1 MTDTTKLATP
11 QTGTAGAQSAVP
23 AASPLTSVALPGAQ
37 PSPQAHAGTIAA
49 IAAAQAAAMA
59 SQLARPAAP
68 AQPMKGLGRGL
79 GSLLDDTAAAA
90 VTQQPA
96 SGQPA
101 QAVKAEST
109 LPLAALIPS
118 TVQPRRQFD
127 DVMLEALASS
137 IKAQGVLQPLLVR
150 PAKMQGQ
157 YEIIGGER
165 RWRAAKLAGLTEV
178 PVIIREL
185 DDGRALEVALV
196 ENVQRAD
203 LNPLEEAAGY
213 QRLVAEFNYTH
224 EDMARVTGKSRSHI
238 TNLLRLLA
246 LPDKIKECVN
256 NSLLS
261 MGHARAL
268 LGLAEDPELQ
278 LRAANRVI
286 KNQLSV
292 RETEDLVRN
301 LVRPNQPARG
311 RRPADPK
318 ISALETLMQER
329 VGLKVA
335 IRQKD
340 NKGGG
345 SVRIFFDS
353 VDELSALLKRLS
365 TQQQQALAQAI
376 SAQSGDGRIEI

>member
-1 MTDTTKLATP
+1 MQAQTP
-11 QTGTAGAQSAVP
+11 KPAPTA
-23 AASPLTSVALPGAQ
+23 PG
-37 PSPQAHAGTIAA
+37 
-49 IAAAQAAAMA
+49 
-59 SQLARPAAP
+59 
-68 AQPMKGLGRGL
+68 KGLGRGL
-79 GSLLDDTAAAA
+79 GALLDDTAAAA
-90 VTQQPA
+90 VAPQNIATGQQ
-96 SGQPA
+96 A
-101 QAVKAEST
+101 QAVKGDTT
-109 LPLAALIPS
+109 LPLTALIPS
-118 TVQPRRQFD
+118 TVQPRRHFD
-127 DVMLEALASS
+127 DTMIEALASS

-165 RWRAAKLAGLTEV
+165 RWRAAKMAGLSVV

-213 QRLVAEFNYTH
+213 QRLVAEFSYTH

-246 LPDKIKECVN
+246 LPEKIKECVN
-256 NSLLS
+256 NGLLS

-318 ISALETLMQER
+318 ISALETLMQDR

-340 NKGGG
+340 AKGGG

-353 VDELSALLKRLS
+353 VDELSTLLKRLS
-365 TQQQQALAQAI
+365 TQQQLLQTQAVQ
-376 SAQSGDGRIEI
+376 DNRTEGRIDI

>member
-1 MTDTTKLATP
+1 MNQPTNPNAPATTP
-11 QTGTAGAQSAVP
+11 
-23 AASPLTSVALPGAQ
+23 SPLQSVALPGVQ
-37 PSPQAHAGTIAA
+37 SSPQAHASALAT
-49 IAAAQAAAMA
+49 IAAAQQATAAAK
-59 SQLARPAAP
+59 PP
-68 AQPMKGLGRGL
+68 VKGLGRGL

-90 VTQQPA
+90 IAPQPA
-96 SGQPA
+96 SGQTPA
-101 QAVKAEST
+101 TAPKAESM
-109 LPLAALIPS
+109 LPLTSLVPS
-118 TVQPRRQFD
+118 SVQPRRQFD
-127 DVMLEALASS
+127 DNAIEALSIS
-137 IKAQGVLQPLLVR
+137 IKSQGVLQPLLVR
-150 PAKMQGQ
+150 PSKMQGQ

-165 RWRAAKLAGLTEV
+165 RWRAAKMAGLTEV

-256 NSLLS
+256 SGLLS

-365 TQQQQALAQAI
+365 TQQQQALAQAM
-376 SAQSGDGRIEI
+376 AQTQPEGRIEL

>member
-1 MTDTTKLATP
+1 MTTTPSPENLNP
-11 QTGTAGAQSAVP
+11 Q
-23 AASPLTSVALPGAQ
+23 SVAPEAN
-37 PSPQAHAGTIAA
+37 H
-49 IAAAQAAAMA
+49 
-59 SQLARPAAP
+59 PAAP
-68 AQPMKGLGRGL
+68 SPVMAGVHLPQAAPRPMSKGLGRGL
-79 GSLLDDTAAAA
+79 GALLDDTAAAA
-90 VTQQPA
+90 IAPSVPTGAPA
-96 SGQPA
+96 P
-101 QAVKAEST
+101 KAETS
-109 LPLAALIPS
+109 LPLSALIPS
-118 TVQPRRQFD
+118 SVQPRRQFD
-127 DVMLEALASS
+127 DAALEALSAS
-137 IKAQGVLQPLLVR
+137 IKSQGIIQPILVR
-150 PAKMQGQ
+150 PGKMQGQ

-165 RWRAAKLAGLTEV
+165 RWRAAKMAGLTNV

-185 DDGRALEVALV
+185 DDGKALEVALV

-213 QRLVAEFNYTH
+213 DRLVAEFNYTH

-246 LPDKIKECVN
+246 LPEKIKECVN
-256 NSLLS
+256 TGLLT

-268 LGLAEDPELQ
+268 LSLGEDPELQ
-278 LRAANRVI
+278 LRAANKVI

-318 ISALETLMQER
+318 ISALESLMQER

-340 NKGGG
+340 VKGGG
-345 SVRIFFDS
+345 SVRIFFDNL
-353 VDELSALLKRLS
+353 DELSALLKRLS
-365 TQQQQALAQAI
+365 TQQMAALAQET
-376 SAQSGDGRIEI
+376 GKIEI

>member
-1 MTDTTKLATP
+1 MNDTTKSNTP
-11 QTGTAGAQSAVP
+11 
-23 AASPLTSVALPGAQ
+23 ASPLASVALPGAQ
-37 PSPQAHAGTIAA
+37 PSPQAHASTIAA
-49 IAAAQAAAMA
+49 IAAAQQAAMA
-59 SQLARPAAP
+59 SMPAKPAP
-68 AQPMKGLGRGL
+68 TQPSKGLGRGL
-79 GSLLDDTAAAA
+79 GALLDDTAAAA
-90 VTQQPA
+90 IAPQPA
-96 SGQPA
+96 AGQPTNA
-101 QAVKAEST
+101 AKAETT
-109 LPLAALIPS
+109 LPLTSLIPS
-118 TVQPRRQFD
+118 SVQPRRQFD
-127 DVMLEALASS
+127 DTAIEALSIS
-137 IKAQGVLQPLLVR
+137 IKSQGVLQPLLVR
-150 PAKMQGQ
+150 PSKMQGQ

-165 RWRAAKLAGLTEV
+165 RWRAAKMAGLTSV

-256 NSLLS
+256 NGLLS

-376 SAQSGDGRIEI
+376 AQNQTPGQPESRIEI

>member
-1 MTDTTKLATP
+1 MTTDTKTNQP
-11 QTGTAGAQSAVP
+11 QP
-23 AASPLTSVALPGAQ
+23 SPLTSVSLPGVTPQ
-37 PSPQAHAGTIAA
+37 PQAHASAIAA
-49 IAAAQAAAMA
+49 IAAAQQAAMA
-59 SQLARPAAP
+59 SMPKPTAATQPA
-68 AQPMKGLGRGL
+68 KGLGRGL
-79 GSLLDDTAAAA
+79 GALLDDTAAAA
-90 VTQQPA
+90 IAPQA
-96 SGQPA
+96 SQGQAAA
-101 QAVKAEST
+101 QVKAEST
-109 LPLAALIPS
+109 LPLTSLIPS

-127 DVMLEALASS
+127 DAAIEALSIS
-137 IKAQGVLQPLLVR
+137 IKSQGVLQPLLVR

-165 RWRAAKLAGLTEV
+165 RWRAAKMAGLTTV

-256 NSLLS
+256 NGLLS

-345 SVRIFFDS
+345 SVRIFFDN
-353 VDELSALLKRLS
+353 VEELSALLKR
-365 TQQQQALAQAI
+365 I
-376 SAQSGDGRIEI
+376 SAQQAAAAASAQAENRIEI

>member
-1 MTDTTKLATP
+1 MTDTKQPTTTPAPATQPATP
-11 QTGTAGAQSAVP
+11 
-23 AASPLTSVALPGAQ
+23 SPLQSVSLPGVT
-37 PSPQAHAGTIAA
+37 PNPQAQAGTMAA

-59 SQLARPAAP
+59 TLPAAP
-68 AQPMKGLGRGL
+68 KPASPPAKGLGRGL
-79 GSLLDDTAAAA
+79 GALLDDTAAAA
-90 VTQQPA
+90 IAPQPA
-96 SGQPA
+96 SSSGA

-109 LPLAALIPS
+109 LPLTSLIPS
-118 TVQPRRQFD
+118 SVQPRRQFD
-127 DVMLEALASS
+127 TTMIEALASS

-150 PAKMQGQ
+150 PGKMQGQ

-165 RWRAAKLAGLTEV
+165 RWRAAKLAGLTSV
-178 PVIIREL
+178 PVIIRDM

-196 ENVQRAD
+196 ENIQRAD

-256 NSLLS
+256 NGLLT

-268 LGLAEDPELQ
+268 LGLAEDPDLQ

-301 LVRPNQPARG
+301 LVRPNQAARG

-340 NKGGG
+340 AKGGG

-353 VDELSALLKRLS
+353 VDELSSLLKRLS
-365 TQQQQALAQAI
+365 TQQQLARQIAE
-376 SAQSGDGRIEI
+376 SETRIEI

>member
-1 MTDTTKLATP
+1 MTTTTPTQAAPVSTETATSSAPSSPLQSVVLPGVTPNP
-11 QTGTAGAQSAVP
+11 QAQAGAMA
-23 AASPLTSVALPGAQ
+23 T
-37 PSPQAHAGTIAA
+37 
-49 IAAAQAAAMA
+49 IAAAQAAAQA
-59 SQLARPAAP
+59 QFQAPQVAKPAT
-68 AQPMKGLGRGL
+68 AQQSKGLGRGL
-79 GSLLDDTAAAA
+79 GALLDDTAAAA
-90 VTQQPA
+90 VAPQMPNVAPA
-96 SGQPA
+96 RLVQG
-101 QAVKAEST
+101 ETT
-109 LPLAALIPS
+109 LPLSALIPS

-127 DVMLEALASS
+127 DTMLEALASS

-165 RWRAAKLAGLTEV
+165 RWRAAKLAGLTSV

-196 ENVQRAD
+196 ENIQRAD

-246 LPDKIKECVN
+246 LPEKIKECVN
-256 NSLLS
+256 NGLLS

-340 NKGGG
+340 AKGGG
-345 SVRIFFDS
+345 SVRIFFDN
-353 VDELSALLKRLS
+353 VEELSSLLKRIG
-365 TQQQQALAQAI
+365 TQQQLARMAEA
-376 SAQSGDGRIEI
+376 SSDGRIDI

>member
-1 MTDTTKLATP
+1 MTDTKP
-11 QTGTAGAQSAVP
+11 TAP
-23 AASPLTSVALPGAQ
+23 AAATSPTASTPSSPLQSVVLPGVT
-37 PSPQAHAGTIAA
+37 PNPQAQAGTMAA

-59 SQLARPAAP
+59 AAPAAP
-68 AQPMKGLGRGL
+68 KPAAMPAKGLGRGL
-79 GSLLDDTAAAA
+79 GALLDDTAAAA
-90 VTQQPA
+90 IAPQPA
-96 SGQPA
+96 ATAGAASP
-101 QAVKAEST
+101 VKAEST
-109 LPLAALIPS
+109 LPLTALIPS
-118 TVQPRRQFD
+118 SVQPRRQFD
-127 DVMLEALASS
+127 DTMIEALASS

-150 PAKMQGQ
+150 PGKMQGQ

-165 RWRAAKLAGLTEV
+165 RWRAAKLAGLTQV
-178 PVIIREL
+178 PVIIREM

-196 ENVQRAD
+196 ENIQRAD

-246 LPDKIKECVN
+246 LPEKIKECVN
-256 NSLLS
+256 NGLLT

-268 LGLAEDPELQ
+268 LGLAEDPDLQ

-301 LVRPNQPARG
+301 LVRPNQAARG
-311 RRPADPK
+311 RRPSDPK

-340 NKGGG
+340 AKGGG

-353 VDELSALLKRLS
+353 VDELSTLLKRLS
-365 TQQQQALAQAI
+365 TQQQLARQMAE
-376 SAQSGDGRIEI
+376 AETRIDI

>member
-1 MTDTTKLATP
+1 MSDTTKPTAP
-11 QTGTAGAQSAVP
+11 QAAQP
-23 AASPLTSVALPGAQ
+23 SPLQSVALPGVQA
-37 PSPQAHAGTIAA
+37 SPQAHAGTIAA

-59 SQLARPAAP
+59 SQPKPAAP
-68 AQPMKGLGRGL
+68 AQPTKGLGRGL

-90 VTQQPA
+90 VAPQSANGGAPSQP
-96 SGQPA
+96 
-101 QAVKAEST
+101 VKADNT
-109 LPLAALIPS
+109 LPLSALIPS
-118 TVQPRRQFD
+118 SVQPRRQFD
-127 DVMLEALASS
+127 DAMIEALSIS
-137 IKAQGVLQPLLVR
+137 IKSQGVLQPLLVR

-165 RWRAAKLAGLTEV
+165 RWRAAKLAGLTSV

-256 NSLLS
+256 NGLLT

-353 VDELSALLKRLS
+353 VDELSLLLKKLS
-365 TQQQQALAQAI
+365 TQQQHAVAAALQ
-376 SAQSGDGRIEI
+376 GENRIDI

>member
-1 MTDTTKLATP
+1 MNDTTKNPTQATTP
-11 QTGTAGAQSAVP
+11 P
-23 AASPLTSVALPGAQ
+23 SPLASVALPGAQ
-37 PSPQAHAGTIAA
+37 PSPQAHASTIAA
-49 IAAAQAAAMA
+49 IAAAQQAAMA
-59 SQLARPAAP
+59 SQPAKPAAP

-90 VTQQPA
+90 IAPA
-96 SGQPA
+96 AAAGQPSSA
-101 QAVKAEST
+101 PKPETT
-109 LPLAALIPS
+109 LPLTSLIPS
-118 TVQPRRQFD
+118 SVQPRRQFD
-127 DVMLEALASS
+127 DNAIEALSIS
-137 IKAQGVLQPLLVR
+137 IKSQGVLQPLLVR
-150 PAKMQGQ
+150 PSKMQGQ

-165 RWRAAKLAGLTEV
+165 RWRAAKLAGLTSV

-256 NSLLS
+256 NGLLS

-376 SAQSGDGRIEI
+376 AQNQPEGGRIDL

>member
-1 MTDTTKLATP
+1 MADTP
-11 QTGTAGAQSAVP
+11 QTNPQQSQP
-23 AASPLTSVALPGAQ
+23 ATPSPLASVAMPTAK
-37 PSPQAHAGTIAA
+37 PQA
-49 IAAAQAAAMA
+49 
-59 SQLARPAAP
+59 P
-68 AQPMKGLGRGL
+68 KGLGRGL
-79 GSLLDDTAAAA
+79 GALLDDTAAAA
-90 VTQQPA
+90 IAPQAPAGSTQA
-96 SGQPA
+96 TA
-101 QAVKAEST
+101 KAETT
-109 LPLAALIPS
+109 LPLTALIPS
-118 TVQPRRQFD
+118 TVQPRRHFD
-127 DVMLEALASS
+127 DTMLQALASS

-150 PAKMQGQ
+150 PAKLQGQ

-178 PVIIREL
+178 PAIIREL
-185 DDGRALEVALV
+185 DDGKALEVALV

-213 QRLVAEFNYTH
+213 QRLVAEFHYTH

-246 LPDKIKECVN
+246 LPEKIKECVN
-256 NSLLS
+256 SGLLT

-268 LGLAEDPELQ
+268 LGLSEDPELQ

-318 ISALETLMQER
+318 ISALEQLMQER

-340 NKGGG
+340 VKGGG

-353 VDELSALLKRLS
+353 VDELSALLKRLG
-365 TQQQQALAQAI
+365 TQQAALAAEARE
-376 SAQSGDGRIEI
+376 SGRIEI

>member
-1 MTDTTKLATP
+1 MTTDPKTQQP
-11 QTGTAGAQSAVP
+11 
-23 AASPLTSVALPGAQ
+23 SPLTSVSLPGVTPQ
-37 PSPQAHAGTIAA
+37 PQAHASAIAA
-49 IAAAQAAAMA
+49 IAAAQQAAMA
-59 SQLARPAAP
+59 SMPKPAA
-68 AQPMKGLGRGL
+68 AQPTKGLGRGL
-79 GSLLDDTAAAA
+79 GALLDDTAAAA
-90 VTQQPA
+90 VAPQAAAGQMPA
-96 SGQPA
+96 AP
-101 QAVKAEST
+101 VKADNT
-109 LPLAALIPS
+109 LPLSSLVPS
-118 TVQPRRQFD
+118 SVQPRRQFD
-127 DVMLEALASS
+127 DAAIEALSIS
-137 IKAQGVLQPLLVR
+137 IKSQGVLQPLLVR

-165 RWRAAKLAGLTEV
+165 RWRAAKMAGLATV
-178 PVIIREL
+178 PVIIRDL

-256 NSLLS
+256 NGLLT

-345 SVRIFFDS
+345 SVRIFFDN
-353 VDELSALLKRLS
+353 VEELSSLLKR
-365 TQQQQALAQAI
+365 I
-376 SAQSGDGRIEI
+376 SAQQAAAAALQGENRIDI

>member
-1 MTDTTKLATP
+1 MTTLPAPQQPTAPEATP
-11 QTGTAGAQSAVP
+11 LA
-23 AASPLTSVALPGAQ
+23 SVALPTA
-37 PSPQAHAGTIAA
+37 PRQA
-49 IAAAQAAAMA
+49 
-59 SQLARPAAP
+59 P
-68 AQPMKGLGRGL
+68 KGLGRGL
-79 GSLLDDTAAAA
+79 GALLDDTAAAA
-90 VTQQPA
+90 IAPSSPSVAAP
-96 SGQPA
+96 
-101 QAVKAEST
+101 KAETT
-109 LPLAALIPS
+109 LAITALIPS
-118 TVQPRRQFD
+118 SVQPRRQFD
-127 DVMLEALASS
+127 DDAIQALSVS
-137 IKAQGVLQPLLVR
+137 IKSQGIIQPLLVR

-165 RWRAAKLAGLTEV
+165 RWRAAKLAGLTQV
-178 PVIIREL
+178 PVIVREL
-185 DDGRALEVALV
+185 DDGKALEVALV

-213 QRLVAEFNYTH
+213 ERLVAEFNYTH

-246 LPDKIKECVN
+246 LPEKIKECVN
-256 NSLLS
+256 TGLLT

-268 LGLAEDPELQ
+268 LSLGEDPELQ
-278 LRAANRVI
+278 LRAANKVI

-318 ISALETLMQER
+318 ISALESLMQER

-340 NKGGG
+340 TKGGG
-345 SVRIFFDS
+345 SVRIFFDNIE
-353 VDELSALLKRLS
+353 ELSSLLKRLG
-365 TQQQQALAQAI
+365 TQQAAAAAQEL
-376 SAQSGDGRIEI
+376 GRIEI